1 VFKGHS
7 WALIYCQRCL
17 SSRRGQVFVIGFEH
31 KTFSAKN
38 MRAKSYWQTQKQSC
52 SKGRVALIVALCLM
66 VGTIFLIIGF
76 FVRRCD
82 SGGGGGDGEAFARLI
97 READPSI
104 RDAALGQLSSAR
116 IRAHLKAITARP
128 HVATQATDPAKD
140 YVKSHWTKTF
150 QAHKDRVQMV
160 SQVYR
165 VLLSRAKLDGEKTRF
180 EIRSANN
187 SRVDFTSQTVEKPL
201 TEHDND
207 TDIPS
212 PILAYAPS
220 GDLTGPAVYANY
232 GTEADLQHLTKNL
245 SISLNGSI
253 LLTRYGRSGRGAK
266 AVTAAKYGA
275 AGVLIFSDPADVAK
289 NQSAAFPNGQWMPGT
304 GTQKGSAMLSS
315 GDPTTPGYPSLA
327 TAYRYDAVARGVCPP
342 LPMYPI
348 GYADAREIIDR
359 LEGAQAPED
368 WRVRI
373 RGMNLSRPMRL
384 GPKMSGDQQLRLV
397 VNQENFMKDI
407 ENVCVKIHGDI
418 EPDRWVIVGNHRDAW
433 GFGAVDPSS
442 GTAVLMEFSE
452 VLANLLAT
460 GWKPRRSIMLCT
472 WDGEEHG
479 LIGSWEF
486 VEENLMMLKDVGAIS
501 ISLKDQ
507 GSIESTFL
515 QYKVYSPVYQ
525 VYSPSVVAYVN
536 IDIAA
541 AGNYSMRT
549 SAMPSLRDFAKTLM
563 DSLPEEVNP
572 GKSMGQTWSDR
583 WADGKSAMDSMLTPI
598 GGSDYAAFIELASIP
613 AIDIMFRADPK
624 ESSLYP
630 MYHVRYESFYYV
642 DTYVDPGFKAHL
654 SSARLLTEV
663 VRQLTDEYL
672 LPYALNMS
680 NTALELEKYFASVNG
695 SSAIGAMPE
704 LKAAVTALGDSV
716 TYFQQQTTAWDRQTV
731 DRRSPLGVRRIN
743 DAAMRAT
750 QSFLASRGQPRQ
762 PYVANLVFTSGKHP
776 RRSPVECGSPDCPT
790 C

>member
-1 VFKGHS
+1 S

-17 SSRRGQVFVIGFEH
+17 SSRTGQVFVIGFEH

-160 SQVYR
+160 SHVYR

-359 LEGAQAPED
+359 LEGALAPED

-373 RGMNLSRPMRL
+373 SGMNLSRPMRL

-397 VNQENFMKDI
+397 VNQENFLKDI

-486 VEENLMMLKDVGAIS
+486 VEENLMILKD
-501 ISLKDQ
+501 
-507 GSIESTFL
+507 
-515 QYKVYSPVYQ
+515 
-525 VYSPSVVAYVN
+525 SVVAYVN

-716 TYFQQQTTAWDRQTV
+716 TYFQQQASAWDRQTI
-731 DRRSPLGVRRIN
+731 DRRSPLSVRRIN

-776 RRSPVECGSPDCPT
+776 REPSGVRFPGLSDLLTELPLGTATVAEIDRQLRDLAHHVRLAGKVLT
-790 C
+790 V